1 MNTYNYKRLK
11 RLENIKTVS
20 PKSCR
25 GRAQEVGIS
34 NNRNLTG
41 KILVFWIGG
50 HTWKLD
56 KRFLLSAHGDS
67 PVTSR
72 KLSKWR

>member
-1 MNTYNYKRLK
+1 MNAYNYKRLK

-50 HTWKLD
+50 HT
-56 KRFLLSAHGDS
+56 
-67 PVTSR
+67 
-72 KLSKWR
+72 